1 MAKETKTKDLKEEDL
16 GDMEFELVFEKPH
29 LTPDRDEVKEKKEQ
43 IIKMRRRKPLP
54 KINSHEEFLEMM
66 KLNDKE
72 KKGGKKTRKRK
83 TKRKR
88 NKKRKTQKRKHKKR
102 RT

>member
-1 MAKETKTKDLKEEDL
+1 MAKETKTKDLKEEAV
-16 GDMEFELVFEKPH
+16 GDMDFELVFEKPH

-66 KLNDKE
+66 KLNDKKQ
-72 KKGGKKTRKRK
+72 KKKNSKKKT
-83 TKRKR
+83 
-88 NKKRKTQKRKHKKR
+88 
-102 RT
+102 